1 MKLILHIGTDKT
13 GTTAI
18 QMHVHA
24 NREWLLERGVY
35 VPLTGLGKDNG
46 HSKLLSTLDPDGLSE
61 LAKELAGAQASG
73 YDSALLSWE
82 GMSYMSSQEIAK
94 LVNTLRLDNVW
105 LLVYLR
111 EQADIIQTGYL
122 QELKTDG
129 SLLTIEDFQR
139 GALSLRGIR
148 ARMYCYSRMR
158 NYARLLRRW
167 MRVILPGR
175 VIVREF
181 QREKLVRGSVV
192 DDFLSSLGLS
202 PDHDFC
208 RVEHFSN
215 PSLDV
220 ESAILLNKFDNNSRG
235 RLCRK
240 AMSFSLQSL
249 VDSEGPGTRYF
260 LASER
265 VNAIRRHYRGSNA
278 AIAGIIGTELSPLF
292 QTPIDCA
299 TTGTFA
305 SLSAQVEMRATKLAA
320 LTVIPMLFATK
331 KPHPR
336 PSQGILTAGWGHI
349 DEGAWSL
356 GETSLLRFRLPFW
369 MSTRPRGEVA
379 VFLTGRYTKR
389 NSRTQVKVNGVDFG
403 WQNLSS
409 FSREIRL
416 PASSLGDNQ
425 TLEVELRHELQEPP
439 PTPVPDMA
447 LSALW
452 LRRIGIQ
459 FFHPD

>member
-24 NREWLLERGVY
+24 NREWLLDRSVY

-46 HSKLLSTLDPDGLSE
+46 HSKLLRALDSRDLSE
-61 LAKELAGAQASG
+61 LAKELAIAEAHG

-111 EQADIIQTGYL
+111 EQADITQTGYL
-122 QELKTDG
+122 QEIKTDG
-129 SLLTIEDFQR
+129 SPITIEDFQR
-139 GALSLRGIR
+139 GALSPKGIR
-148 ARMYCYSRMR
+148 ARMHCYSGTR
-158 NYARLLRRW
+158 NYARMLQRW
-167 MRVILPGR
+167 MRVIQPGR

-181 QREKLVRGSVV
+181 QRDKLVRGSVV
-192 DDFLSSLGLS
+192 DDFLSALGLS
-202 PDHDFC
+202 PDHHFS

-220 ESAILLNKFDNNSRG
+220 ESAILLNAFDNESSG
-235 RLCRK
+235 ALCRK
-240 AMSFSLQSL
+240 TISFSLQSL

-260 LASER
+260 LSPER
-265 VNAIRRHYRGSNA
+265 VSAIRRHYKKSNA
-278 AIAGIIGTELSPLF
+278 AIADIIGTQLSPLF
-292 QTPIDCA
+292 QTSPDCA
-299 TTGTFA
+299 TTETLS
-305 SLSAQVEMRATKLAA
+305 SLSAQVEMRASKLTA
-320 LTVIPMLFATK
+320 LSVIPMLFATK
-331 KPHPR
+331 RPHQR
-336 PSQGILTAGWGHI
+336 PPQGILTTGWGTI
-349 DEGAWSL
+349 DDGAWSL
-356 GETSLLRFRLPFW
+356 GETSLLQFRLPFW

-379 VFLTGRYTKR
+379 VFLKGRYTKS
-389 NSRTQVKVNGVDFG
+389 NSKTQVKINGVDFG

-409 FSREIRL
+409 FSREIRV
-416 PASSLGDNQ
+416 PASCLGDNQ
-425 TLEVELRHELQEPP
+425 TLEVELRHEFQEPP
-439 PTPVPDMA
+439 PSPVSGME
-447 LSALW
+447 LSALR
-452 LRRIGIQ
+452 LRRIGVQ